1 MYAQQLDQLAD
12 EVSAAGISKPELEGI
27 LYRLS
32 SQQRRLFLRLVR
44 GPADTVDIRRECSV
58 GNISECAIALN
69 AKLAAA
75 GDPRRVV
82 CEVQPH
88 VNAYGEQGKLGSWR
102 LVGGVPGVRAA

>member
-1 MYAQQLDQLAD
+1 MRDQLDQLAA
-12 EVSAAGISKPELEGI
+12 EVSAAGLSRPELESV
-27 LYRLS
+27 LYQLS
-32 SQQRRLFLRLVR
+32 GQQRRLFLRLVR

-82 CEVQPH
+82 CEVRPH
-88 VNAYGEQGKLGSWR
+88 VNAYGERGTLGTWR
-102 LVGGVPGVRAA
+102 LVDGVPGVRAA

>member
-1 MYAQQLDQLAD
+1 MHAQQLEQLAA
-12 EVSAAGISKPELEGI
+12 EVSAAGISRPELQGI
-27 LYRLS
+27 LYQLS
-32 SQQRRLFLRLVR
+32 GQQRRLFLHLSR

-75 GDPRRVV
+75 GDSRRVV

-88 VNAYGEQGKLGSWR
+88 RNVYGEQGKLGWWR
-102 LVGGVPGVRAA
+102 LDGGR